1 MAIVLSS
8 FTATVIAYFTH
19 FLPFTD
25 TSWYTMLACAIFI
38 VPGVP
43 MVNALEDMLDCYITA
58 GITRAMNTL
67 LMVGSMT
74 FGIIFAIK
82 LFSVED
88 FTHLSTVNHQAY
100 IVYVISAF
108 IAAAGFPP
116 CLMFRH
122 VYYG

>member
-1 MAIVLSS
+1 MFKNWYKSLYGDCIIFIYSYS
-8 FTATVIAYFTH
+8 DSIFYT

-74 FGIIFAIK
+74 
-82 LFSVED
+82 LV
-88 FTHLSTVNHQAY
+88 
-100 IVYVISAF
+100 
-108 IAAAGFPP
+108 
-116 CLMFRH
+116 
-122 VYYG
+122 

>member
-1 MAIVLSS
+1 
-8 FTATVIAYFTH
+8 
-19 FLPFTD
+19 
-25 TSWYTMLACAIFI
+25 MLACAIFI

-108 IAAAGFPP
+108 IAAAGFST

>member
-1 MAIVLSS
+1 
-8 FTATVIAYFTH
+8 
-19 FLPFTD
+19 
-25 TSWYTMLACAIFI
+25 
-38 VPGVP
+38 

-108 IAAAGFPP
+108 IAAAGF
-116 CLMFRH
+116 FYN
-122 VYYG
+122 V